1 LYTGPRAG
9 VDPFSARGLR
19 DALVSDISSA
29 RDRAQTVRHVI
40 PPTENTTALMKK
52 FFLPLLAIALTGF
65 ATAQVS
71 AQSPTAPNSVIHV
84 VTVAWKPGTTP
95 EQIQAALDGVKKLPE
110 QFKGITR
117 VWTKSIK
124 VQGGKANA
132 IVMEFADEA
141 ALKAYSDSAAQKD
154 WYKVYAPIR
163 GESTTFD
170 ITN

>member
-1 LYTGPRAG
+1 
-9 VDPFSARGLR
+9 
-19 DALVSDISSA
+19 
-29 RDRAQTVRHVI
+29 
-40 PPTENTTALMKK
+40 MKK
-52 FFLPLLAIALTGF
+52 FILPLFAVGLVTF
-65 ATAQVS
+65 VTATAS
-71 AQSPTAPNSVIHV
+71 AQTPTAPNSVIHV

-110 QFKGITR
+110 QYKGITR

-141 ALKAYSDSAAQKD
+141 ALKAYGDSPAQKE

>member
-1 LYTGPRAG
+1 
-9 VDPFSARGLR
+9 
-19 DALVSDISSA
+19 
-29 RDRAQTVRHVI
+29 
-40 PPTENTTALMKK
+40 MKK
-52 FFLPLLAIALTGF
+52 LILPLLAIGLTSLVS
-65 ATAQVS
+65 ATVS
-71 AQSPTAPNSVIHV
+71 AQTPSAPNSVIHV

-141 ALKAYSDSAAQKD
+141 ALKAYGDSPAQKE

-170 ITN
+170 LTN